1 VVAQAWPVPGTEQ
14 AGGDGSPLE
23 RALVSLLSVAP
34 GMKAGELGAAVEEA
48 GRHLGGRSTVVLL
61 VDLAQRALY
70 PLGDHQEEGWGQTSV
85 DGTPAGEAFRSES
98 PVERRTAE
106 GTHLW
111 VPILDSAERVGVLET
126 TLDQVSPLV
135 VQRWV
140 LLAGLVGELVVTK
153 SRYGDALVVARRP
166 EPVTLAAEMR
176 WALLPPLTFTST
188 DVVISAILEPAY
200 QVAGDV
206 FDYAVNGNLAHVAL
220 FDAMGHGLEA
230 SRMANLAVGSY
241 RHCRRRGEDLGE
253 CVRAMDAAIQE
264 QFGDSRFVTGHVAT
278 LDLDSGVLSAI
289 NAGHPPGVV
298 FHGDGSTDEL
308 RCARVLP
315 LGLGAAPSE
324 VAETQ
329 LREGDVIL
337 FHTDGITE
345 ARSPHDEF
353 FGSER
358 LERLVGDLLGAR
370 LRPPE
375 VLRRVV
381 ADVLAFQPRL
391 RDDATLLLL
400 GWQLGEQSVPP
411 TARL

>member
-1 VVAQAWPVPGTEQ
+1 VLAQAWQVPGTEQ
-14 AGGDGSPLE
+14 ADGGGSPLE

-34 GMKAGELGAAVEEA
+34 GMKAGELGPAVEEA
-48 GRHLGGRSTVVLL
+48 ARHLGGRSTVVLL
-61 VDLAQRALY
+61 VDLGQRALY
-70 PLGDHQEEGWGQTSV
+70 PIGDHHDEGAGPTSV
-85 DGTPAGEAFRSES
+85 DGSLAGEAFRSES
-98 PVERRTAE
+98 PVQQRTAE
-106 GTHLW
+106 GTRLW
-111 VPILDSAERVGVLET
+111 VPILDSAERVGVLGT
-126 TLDQVSPLV
+126 TLDQVSPLTERHWAV
-135 VQRWV
+135 
-140 LLAGLVGELVVTK
+140 LAGLVGELVVTK

-166 EPVTLAAEMR
+166 EPLTLAAEMR

-206 FDYAVNGNLAHVAL
+206 FDYAVNGSLAHVAL

-241 RHCRRRGEDLGE
+241 RHSRRRGEDLGE
-253 CVRAMDAAIQE
+253 CVRAMDAAIEE

-278 LDLDSGVLSAI
+278 LDLDSGVLYAI

-298 FHGDGSTDEL
+298 FHDDGSTDEL

-315 LGLGAAPSE
+315 LGLGASPSE
-324 VAETQ
+324 ATWTQ

-345 ARSPHDEF
+345 ARSAGDDF

-358 LERLVGDLLGAR
+358 LERLVSELLAAR

-375 VLRRVV
+375 VLRRVL
-381 ADVLAFQPRL
+381 ADILSFQPRL

-400 GWQLGEQSVPP
+400 GWRLGEQSVPP